1 LDTVPTAGAA
11 DAGLFVT
18 DEQIRSTTKHDRD
31 GRVDIAVSF
40 GKGINMLYA
49 VFRLQAQKQG
59 ERSRMRSNLS
69 TALPRW
75 PQAPQGW
82 LLFTNLRRSLK
93 GFPETPAYAAV
104 ELE

>member
-1 LDTVPTAGAA
+1 MWTGAPTLAVLPPTCAWFWILDTVPTAGAA
-11 DAGLFVT
+11 DAGLFMT

-59 ERSRMRSNLS
+59 
-69 TALPRW
+69 
-75 PQAPQGW
+75 
-82 LLFTNLRRSLK
+82 
-93 GFPETPAYAAV
+93 
-104 ELE
+104 